1 MSLHDRY
8 IYFDFLLTFGGNI
21 MSNKSVEKRDRQ
33 NAKRRLRNRAAK
45 STCRTAVKK
54 FNAAVVAGDKEA
66 AKEALAL
73 SAKLLDS
80 AASKG
85 VIHKNTASRKKSR
98 MAQAF
103 AKLA

>member
-1 MSLHDRY
+1 
-8 IYFDFLLTFGGNI
+8 
-21 MSNKSVEKRDRQ
+21 MSNKSVEKRDCQ

-45 STCRTAVKK
+45 STVRTAIKK
-54 FNAAVVAGDKEA
+54 FNAAVLEGNKEE
-66 AKEALAL
+66 AKLAMAQ

-85 VIHKNTASRKKSR
+85 VMHKNTASRKKSR